1 MKGLTLK
8 CVGGY
13 HYGASNINDYR
24 CNMILGD
31 GRGTGPSS
39 LNERMASTVYKTF
52 QLLAN
57 YNVQFKK
64 HDIMALAGYA
74 WEDEGSR
81 NMSGSRKKFPSDD
94 TPYLDA
100 GGADGQLNGGGGYD
114 WAM

>member
-1 MKGLTLK
+1 
-8 CVGGY
+8 
-13 HYGASNINDYR
+13 
-24 CNMILGD
+24 MILGD

-81 NMSGSRKKFPSDD
+81 NMSGSRKNSLQM
-94 TPYLDA
+94 TLHIWMLVE
-100 GGADGQLNGGGGYD
+100 QMVN
-114 WAM
+114 